1 MTGDSAVSS
10 LFKIITS
17 HLWRSIPLV
26 CSFFALVFGLILQF
40 SGKDYLAEILFQ
52 IGLLIGSVWSLL
64 EVIQDFLKGKIG
76 SDLLAVLAV
85 FTSVALGEHVAGLVI
100 VLMMS
105 GGEILEDL
113 ATYRASSVLAALAR
127 RMPQDAMR
135 QLPSGTLETIPVSEL
150 AVGDIVAV
158 APHAV
163 SPADGAVIEGHGLMD
178 ESFLT
183 GEPITIPK
191 APGSAVLAGAVN
203 GDTAL
208 LVEVTKQATDSRY
221 AQIVKVIQESSQ
233 LEVPIRRLG
242 DRVGAAFTPLAL
254 GVAFLSWWMS
264 GDATRFL
271 SVLVVATPC
280 PLILSIPVAIL
291 GAVSVAARQ
300 GILIRKAAILE
311 LLPKCTTLI
320 LDKTGT
326 LTTGEPALT
335 EIHLLSTYQ
344 EREVVSLL
352 ASLEQ
357 YSRHPLARAVVNYA
371 KEKHIDLQPVTLIR
385 EKPGEGLIGTVNNSE
400 LRVTGRHS
408 ATREGILLQEGVR
421 GLECLLWINR
431 SLAAHL
437 IFRDNPRVESK
448 PFVKHLAG
456 RHGINKVMIVSG
468 DRASEVSHLAK
479 SLGITNVH
487 AEISPEGKLAL
498 VQAERAH
505 SHVVFVGDGINDAP
519 ALVASSVGIA
529 FGEVSEVTSTAAD
542 AVVFTSSLHEVDKLM
557 HLALR
562 TRKIIIQS
570 VGFGMGASILGIVF
584 AAAGFLTPTA
594 GAIVQELIDLISLG
608 NSLRLSFIR
617 REISDFDSTL
627 SS

>member
-1 MTGDSAVSS
+1 MTWDTATSGS
-10 LFKIITS
+10 FKMLRV
-17 HLWRSIPLV
+17 HLWRSVPFV
-26 CSFFALVFGLILQF
+26 CSLFALV
-40 SGKDYLAEILFQ
+40 
-52 IGLLIGSVWSLL
+52 IGLLLQFFDQVSIAKAVFQSGLIIGSTWSLL
-64 EVIQDFLKGKIG
+64 EVVQDFLKGKIG
-76 SDLLAVLAV
+76 TDLLAVLAV
-85 FTSVALGEHVAGLVI
+85 FTAVALGEYVAGLVI

-113 ATYRASSVLAALAR
+113 ATSRASSVLAALAR
-127 RMPQDAMR
+127 RMPRDAMR
-135 QLPSGTLETIPVSEL
+135 RLPDGKLETVPIGDL
-150 AVGDIVAV
+150 AIGDIVAV

-163 SPADGAVIEGHGLMD
+163 SPADGTVVEGHGLMD

-191 APGSAVLAGAVN
+191 APGAAVLAGAVN

-208 LVEVTKQATDSRY
+208 LVEVSKRATDSRY

-254 GVAFLSWWMS
+254 GAALFSWWVS

-311 LLPKCTTLI
+311 LLPKCKTLI

-335 EIHLLSTYQ
+335 EVHLLSTYQ
-344 EREVVSLL
+344 ESEVISLL

-357 YSRHPLARAVVNYA
+357 YSRHPLGKAVVNYA
-371 KEKHIDLQPVTLIR
+371 KAKHLDLQPVSLVS
-385 EKPGEGLIGTVNNSE
+385 EKPGEGLIGRVGHSE
-400 LRVTGRHS
+400 LRVTGRQ
-408 ATREGILLQEGVR
+408 AAVREGISLSDGVR
-421 GLECLLWINR
+421 GLECFLWIDGR
-431 SLAAHL
+431 LAAHL
-437 IFRDNPRVESK
+437 IFRDNPREESK
-448 PFVKHLAG
+448 PFIEHLAG
-456 RHGINKVMIVSG
+456 RHGITKVMIVSG

-479 SLGITNVH
+479 NLGVLDVH
-487 AEISPEGKLAL
+487 AEVSPEGKLAL
-498 VQAERAH
+498 VRAERA
-505 SHVVFVGDGINDAP
+505 SSDVVFVGDGINDAP
-519 ALVASSVGIA
+519 ALVAASVGIA
-529 FGEVSEVTSTAAD
+529 FGEVSDVTSSAAD

-562 TRKIIIQS
+562 TRRIIVQS
-570 VGFGMGASILGIVF
+570 VGFGMGASVLGIIV
-584 AAAGFLTPTA
+584 AACGFLTPTA
-594 GAIVQELIDLISLG
+594 GAVVQELIDLISLG
-608 NSLRLSFIR
+608 NSLRLSFVR
-617 REISDFDSTL
+617 QEITDFDSPI
-627 SS
+627 SQ